1 MWSSCAVA
9 TAPCGLPREGLVD
22 TGVALAVVPAGTA
35 NLFANGLRL
44 PTAPSD
50 IVNLVVEGH
59 RTTIDSGVCNDMTFN
74 VMAGTGLDAGLIDG
88 ADAAKKRL
96 GMLSYVRA
104 GLVDARRR
112 EPFQAEVTIDGAPFF
127 DGVSTCVLVGN
138 MGTLKG
144 GLVAFPDASPHDGRL
159 DVAVVT
165 AVGLRE
171 WGGVM
176 VSAARRRQAS
186 SGHAHLGR
194 GTEIVVRLDGKHR
207 FELDGGCKGTT
218 KRLQFGIRPQSLVVC
233 APAGVSPLGCAV
245 TGSPSRCARPP
256 KITATTMNQ
265 PQPMARPARTSVS
278 QCTPSTARLAATAT
292 AIRAAPA
299 ASRARTVRGP
309 PRLKTKATAGHTAAA
324 AAAWPEGND
333 APEKLTSGITSG
345 RSRSTSS
352 FSPLTMSFSPA
363 RTTPRNTITSTL

>member
-1 MWSSCAVA
+1 MVAVA
-9 TAPCGLPREGLVD
+9 VVVHATKVGASVRAELRDALKAAALDTSWTTVPKAGKAKDAVRKARKHGADVVVVCGGDGTVRAASEGLVD

-112 EPFQAEVTIDGAPFF
+112 EPFQAEVTIDGAPFY
-127 DGVSTCVLVGN
+127 DGSSTCVLVGN
-138 MGTLKG
+138 IGTLKG

-171 WGGVM
+171 WGAVLI
-176 VSAARRRQAS
+176 SAARRRQAS
-186 SGHAHLGR
+186 SGHAHLGQ
-194 GTEIVVRLDGKHR
+194 GTDIVVRLDGKHR

-233 APAGVSPLGCAV
+233 APAG
-245 TGSPSRCARPP
+245 
-256 KITATTMNQ
+256 
-265 PQPMARPARTSVS
+265 
-278 QCTPSTARLAATAT
+278 
-292 AIRAAPA
+292 
-299 ASRARTVRGP
+299 
-309 PRLKTKATAGHTAAA
+309 
-324 AAAWPEGND
+324 
-333 APEKLTSGITSG
+333 
-345 RSRSTSS
+345 
-352 FSPLTMSFSPA
+352 
-363 RTTPRNTITSTL
+363 